1 MKPIKMVVICKNE
14 NWCEQLNKQI
24 LNYPTLIVSEII
36 SDYKDL
42 DRAMSQ
48 HMPEIL
54 ISDLDLLI
62 SSGYN
67 YEFIADKTM
76 SWEPKLPF
84 VMAIG
89 DDDHRAINNGMRDVF
104 DFWNNKT
111 PEDGSVD
118 DVLRILEGIAPL
130 LSEAKDK
137 LNKK

>member
-1 MKPIKMVVICKNE
+1 MRR
-14 NWCEQLNKQI
+14 QLARHFDHDVGFPQ
-24 LNYPTLIVSEII
+24 Y
-36 SDYKDL
+36 
-42 DRAMSQ
+42 
-48 HMPEIL
+48 MPEIL

-62 SSGYN
+62 STGYK
-67 YEFIADKTM
+67 YEFIAERTM
-76 SWEPKLPF
+76 SWDPKLPF
-84 VMAIG
+84 VMSIG

>member
-1 MKPIKMVVICKNE
+1 MFLSTAKDKQRTKKDKNGEKPTKTNKIQRIPTKKQRQKRILIQQKTMYNEYEVIKMEPIKMVVICKNE

-62 SSGYN
+62 STGYK
-67 YEFIADKTM
+67 YEFIAERTM
-76 SWEPKLPF
+76 S
-84 VMAIG
+84 
-89 DDDHRAINNGMRDVF
+89 
-104 DFWNNKT
+104 
-111 PEDGSVD
+111 
-118 DVLRILEGIAPL
+118 
-130 LSEAKDK
+130 
-137 LNKK
+137 

>member
-1 MKPIKMVVICKNE
+1 MKPIKMVVVCNNE

-24 LNYPTLIVSEII
+24 PNYPSLTVSEII
-36 SDYKDL
+36 SEYKEL
-42 DRAMSQ
+42 DCAMSQ
-48 HMPEIL
+48 HMPKIL
-54 ISDLDLLI
+54 IIDLDLLI
-62 SSGYN
+62 ASGYN
-67 YEFIADKTM
+67 YEFIADRTTRKD
-76 SWEPKLPF
+76 PKLPF

-137 LNKK
+137 LNKI